1 MDIFTK
7 MNNVFRF
14 DVTSDFLK
22 KFWSF
27 GLLFAQIGF
36 ALKIKMVKFYSRGVF
51 KNL

>member
-22 KFWSF
+22 KFWEF
-27 GLLFAQIGF
+27 WI
-36 ALKIKMVKFYSRGVF
+36 IICTDRVRF
-51 KNL
+51 KNKDDKIL